1 MMQLGKGLENSI
13 ILYVLLFL
21 ACMNCMGQ
29 ATLFF
34 LLFDL
39 YGLFSIKFKGNGS
52 SKDVLLYFMITLSAF
67 VTSCFQYEFTEVIK
81 PIVIFLTFYV
91 AYYGY
96 QVVVDKEKFIKYL
109 VFAVFAVFFA
119 NLLLT
124 YYLNFY
130 VIGHVAGT
138 RVLYNYW
145 THDVVSVTL
154 IGLISSVVIGYSF
167 YCLFCH
173 SCRIMKILGVGCILL
188 MAKVNIDTATRTPFV
203 ILIVVYTVLL
213 YDLYRQS
220 SRKQRAWLICLLV
233 LIAVALSQYLLP
245 LLSDSAI
252 ANRFDESG
260 LETSR
265 WQIMDFYF
273 SHLLNYPFG
282 GHNISAILHQEA
294 HNLLFEGFD
303 YYGII
308 FFVFM
313 LILQVVMIYRLW
325 LLHRIKNKTRIVFL
339 LMAMMIAVYLQSWAE
354 PVLAGYPQLA
364 WSMFLFDGL
373 IAAYLRDKENCNVVP
388 NRANSIR

>member
-1 MMQLGKGLENSI
+1 MMLIGKGLDNSI

-39 YGLFSIKFKGNGS
+39 YGIFNIKFKGNGS
-52 SKDVLLYFMITLSAF
+52 NKDVLFYLMITFSAF
-67 VTSCFQYEFTEVIK
+67 VTSCFHYELAEIIK
-81 PIVIFLTFYV
+81 PLVIFFTFYV

-96 QVVVDKEKFIKYL
+96 QVVLDKEKFIKYL
-109 VFAVFAVFFA
+109 AFAVFAGFSA

-130 VIGHVAGT
+130 VIGHTAGT
-138 RVLYNYW
+138 RILYNYW
-145 THDVVSVTL
+145 THDYIAVTL
-154 IGLISSVVIGYSF
+154 IGLISSVVVGYSF

-173 SCRIMKILGVGCILL
+173 PSRIMKILGFCGILL
-188 MAKVNIDTATRTPFV
+188 VGKVNIDTATRTPFL
-203 ILIVVYTVLL
+203 ILLAVYAVML
-213 YDLYRQS
+213 YELYRQS
-220 SRKQRAWLICLLV
+220 KLKQKLGLICLLGFIAFV
-233 LIAVALSQYLLP
+233 LVHYLLP
-245 LLSDSAI
+245 FLSDSAI
-252 ANRFDESG
+252 ANRLNESG

-273 SHLLNYPFG
+273 SHLLEYPFG
-282 GHNISAILHQEA
+282 GHNISSILHKEA

-303 YYGII
+303 YYGIM

-313 LILQVVMIYRLW
+313 LIAQVFMIHRLW
-325 LLHRIKNKTRIVFL
+325 RLHRIKNKTRIVFL
-339 LMAMMIAVYLQSWAE
+339 LMAMMIAFFLQSWAE

-373 IAAYLRDKENCNVVP
+373 IAAYLRDKKNNNALPKRVAC
-388 NRANSIR
+388 IR

>member
-1 MMQLGKGLENSI
+1 MLFGKGLENSI

-39 YGLFSIKFKGNGS
+39 YGLFIIKFKGNGS
-52 SKDVLLYFMITLSAF
+52 SKNALLYFMITLSAL
-67 VTSCFQYEFTEVIK
+67 VTSCFHYELTEVIK
-81 PIVIFLTFYV
+81 PLVIFCSFYV

-96 QVVVDKEKFIKYL
+96 QGVADKEKFIRYL
-109 VFAVFAVFFA
+109 VFAVFAGFFA

-173 SCRIMKILGVGCILL
+173 SSRIMKILGVGCILL

-213 YDLYRQS
+213 YELYRQS

>member
-1 MMQLGKGLENSI
+1 MLFRKGLENAI

-34 LLFDL
+34 LLFDI
-39 YGLFSIKFKGNGS
+39 YGFCNIKLKESSS
-52 SKDVLLYFMITLSAF
+52 SKSIVLYLMITLSAF
-67 VTSCFQYEFTEVIK
+67 VTSCFQYELTEIIK
-81 PIVIFLTFYV
+81 PLVIFCTFYV

-96 QVVVDKEKFIKYL
+96 QVVVDKEKFIRYL
-109 VFAVFAVFFA
+109 VFAVFAGFFA

-138 RVLYNYW
+138 RILYNYW
-145 THDVVSVTL
+145 THDVVAVTL
-154 IGLISSVVIGYSF
+154 TGLISSVVIGYSF

-173 SCRIMKILGVGCILL
+173 PSRIMKILGVCCILL
-188 MAKVNIDTATRTPFV
+188 TAKVNIDTATRTPFV
-203 ILIVVYTVLL
+203 MLFVVYAVLL
-213 YDLYRQS
+213 YELYRQGNF
-220 SRKQRAWLICLLV
+220 KQKVGLICLLG
-233 LIAVALSQYLLP
+233 LIIVVSVQYLLP
-245 LLSDSAI
+245 NLSDSAI
-252 ANRFDESG
+252 ANRFNESG

-265 WQIMDFYF
+265 WQIMEFYF
-273 SHLLNYPFG
+273 SSLLDYPFG
-282 GHNISAILHQEA
+282 GHNVSAILHKDA

-308 FFVFM
+308 FFVLM

-325 LLHRIKNKTRIVFL
+325 LLHRIKNKTRIEFL